1 MILDLINL
9 KNYIPYKS
17 VDRVQDINFKE
28 LFDLGKRVV
37 LTDLDNTLVSYAHS
51 VPNTEMIEFVK
62 HLQDIGYV
70 IVIISNSP
78 YIRVNKFLKELNLPG
93 VGMAKKPLKSG
104 MNKAIKGINY
114 SKEQMVFLGDQL
126 MTDVLVGNRMKID
139 TYLVNPIESKSEKW
153 YTKINRRIEKSVVKR
168 IKKKYYTEYLEKLGE
183 RYGL

>member
-9 KNYIPYKS
+9 KNYIPFES
-17 VDRVQDINFKE
+17 VNKVQEINFEE
-28 LFDLGKRVV
+28 LFKKGKRVV

-51 VPNTEMIEFVK
+51 VPNTEMIDFIK
-62 HLQDIGYV
+62 HLQGIGYI

-78 YIRVNKFLKELNLPG
+78 NTRVSKFLNELSLPG

-104 MNKAIKGINY
+104 MKKAIKGIDY

-126 MTDVLVGNRMKID
+126 MTDVLVGNRMGID